1 MQTVKRLLNKAKADH
16 QDPYLSILEYRNTP
30 IDNVGSPAQ
39 LLMSRRLRTCI
50 PTVSNRLK
58 PEVVNFKSAQAQM
71 QQQKMQQ
78 KYYHDRGSKE
88 LPPLMK
94 GDKAYM
100 QVIGE

>member
-1 MQTVKRLLNKAKADH
+1 MQTVKRLLNKTKADH
-16 QDPYLSILEYRNTP
+16 QDPFLSILEYRNTP

-39 LLMSRRLRTCI
+39 LLMSRRLCTCI

-94 GDKAYM
+94 GDKACM